1 MARNID
7 AKCRQCRRADE
18 KLFLKGQRC
27 GTAKCAMVKRPYAPG
42 QRHEDSHSRLSE
54 YGFQLREKQKLK
66 KIYGVLERQF
76 RKYFDAAS
84 RKKGVTGEIL
94 LRNLELRLD
103 NVVYRLGFASSR
115 ASARQLVRHGF
126 VEVNGKKVN
135 IPSFS
140 AKKDNTIIFRKNKE
154 KKKNV
159 ELVLKSLDK
168 KTVPSWLSLDVK
180 KAEGKILELP
190 SKSQIDTSADVKAV
204 VELYSK

>member
-7 AKCRQCRRADE
+7 AKCRQCRRANE

-27 GTAKCAMVKRPYAPG
+27 GTSKCAMIKRPYAPG

-54 YGFQLREKQKLK
+54 YGFQLKEKQKLK

-76 RKYFDAAS
+76 RKYFDIAS

-103 NVVYRLGFASSR
+103 NIVYRLGFAPSR

-126 VEVNGKKVN
+126 IDVNGKKVN
-135 IPSFS
+135 IPSFAS
-140 AKKDNTIIFRKNKE
+140 KKGSVITFRGTKA

-159 ELVLKSLDK
+159 EMVLKSLDK
-168 KTVPSWLSLDVK
+168 KTIPSWLSLDMK
-180 KAEGKILELP
+180 QAEGKILELP
-190 SKSQIDTSADVKAV
+190 SKDQIDTSADVKAV